1 MSKKKTHFLRLNLSE
16 KMSIRLDWT
25 CLTPSYATTVKNAL
39 NVKLQELLQ
48 SAGEGGAAAR
58 HVRGLEIIDL
68 CWGDVPPF
76 VEITDIGD
84 YVNMCVADGT
94 SRPDTPSSLDGA
106 YGGDHPTLS
115 SGVVTPVTEGPP
127 EATPGANSDASQ
139 KLLQLFG
146 EDGLFLK
153 VHCTYGGNLRL
164 QIKCELCYDIEFAPS
179 CVLGVSLPLVCDIS
193 EIKFD
198 GHVVANVSPTMT
210 NQVFIASGSSPLT
223 NVNIT
228 AHFGSTKDQVYV
240 DEDKVCSFVVVQLR
254 KLLTQSIVEPNYV
267 TF

>member
-1 MSKKKTHFLRLNLSE
+1 MSV
-16 KMSIRLDWT
+16 RLDWT
-25 CLTPSYATTVKNAL
+25 CLTPSYATTVKTAL